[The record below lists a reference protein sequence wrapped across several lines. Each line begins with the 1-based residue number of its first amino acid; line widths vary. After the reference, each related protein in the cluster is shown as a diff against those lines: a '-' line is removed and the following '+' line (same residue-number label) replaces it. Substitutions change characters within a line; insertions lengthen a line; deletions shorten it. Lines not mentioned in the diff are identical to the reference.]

1 MSTINTSISLNSTTM
16 FPSVA
21 TVVPKSFDTQNN
33 TFGTIKVRGTS
44 TEMLFP
50 KILTP
55 TSFTSSA
62 GCGTQGAY
70 IYAKAPTTNPDGV
83 GVELWGL
90 SQFFTGGGAF
100 NFPFAT
106 LYPGDTALIPLDP
119 NQFAAAVFTTTGE
132 ECSLE
137 YSFSSRGLPFGESE
151 IVAVVVDNSWQYYI
165 LDANLGKP
173 TPLIDTYIN
182 ATTYPDV
189 DDFFYIQD
197 KGYVAIFT
205 DNSSAYILVQT
216 DIRGYNQVTTT
227 FYGYDSYWTGGDD
240 EQVAS
245 SVVIQYDNNVDYN
258 NLFVCTGESFWD
270 LQFPEYEDAIEIY
283 SDYESVSSDG
293 SVLLYGQQVGTDLI
307 DVVLIN
313 KGTKHILYTYNTNI
327 ENDPQIIF
335 GSQDSNTAII
345 IPQSSDDGQA
355 LGIKIF
361 DTNGNLLNEN
371 MFNGDLHNANLYV
384 DGNYTYAR
392 GKVFIPLFDPTHWY
406 FINYDPLTNT
416 LIGGDLSWK
425 YTRSLYINYNV
436 FWYSTQSYGGDDAAF
451 HQESIRINL
460 YTSTSNNQVNGNSY
474 YYPNSSKP
482 LAVTYV
488 IPGMTEPG
496 FYELYD
502 GLSVTKPYI
511 FYSDVEECGTRD
523 RITILYTT
531 QPNGGS
537 LKQLTL
543 TPTEQIV
550 DTIVTNLNEYYYFDF
565 RHFNDDYSMYNFYDN
580 TGSTSEKYII
590 HKLGAGKTNN
600 IVENVTYPTVGGFGY
615 TPYYISYGLLLVA
628 QLDTGK
634 LFYFNSATN
643 KLTLFLTSSAICN
656 DIDNNSWEYA
666 MRIRN
671 KADNSYVPEDIAGLS
686 NVLLNPY
693 TCLLYHFSN
702 NALLASSTT
711 PLPSPSGNWY
721 VGIGNNTYVYLYW
734 NGSTYTVN
742 VYDLSFRLIRTV
754 DTGYDQLD
762 ELEYDSVNN
771 TYLGI
776 CNNRIIIHMY
786 KYVPIQGWIHFIKMI
801 SSTGAV
807 QEIQIPDESYVNF
820 IANDQV
826 FESP

>member
-1 MSTINTSISLNSTTM
+1 MSTINTSVSLNSTTT

-33 TFGTIKVRGTS
+33 TFGKIKVGGNVLWKS
-44 TEMLFP
+44 L
-50 KILTP
+50 
-55 TSFTSSA
+55 SSYP
-62 GCGTQGAY
+62 CGTQGAY
-70 IYAKAPTTNPDGV
+70 VFAKAPTTNPDGV
-83 GVELWGL
+83 GVELWGFEQEFYEGD
-90 SQFFTGGGAF
+90 SY
-100 NFPFAT
+100 PFAT
-106 LYPGDTALIPLDP
+106 LYPGDTALIPLAP
-119 NQFAAAVFTTTGE
+119 NQFTIVSSTTTGD
-132 ECSLE
+132 ECTLE
-137 YSFSSRGLPFGESE
+137 YSFSTRGLPFGESE
-151 IVAVVVDNSWQYYI
+151 IIAVVEQGSWQYYI

-173 TPLIDTYIN
+173 TPLINTYVN
-182 ATTYPDV
+182 ATTYPFV

-197 KGYVAIFT
+197 KGYVTIFT
-205 DNSSAYILVQT
+205 DNSNNYKM
-216 DIRGYNQVTTT
+216 VTADSYGNSRQSDV

-245 SVVIQYDNNVDYN
+245 SVVINYDSGLGNYN
-258 NLFVCTGESFWD
+258 NLFVFDGNSTWYHE
-270 LQFPEYEDAIEIY
+270 FPEYEDAIEIY
-283 SDYESVSSDG
+283 SDYERVSSDG
-293 SVLLYGQQVGTDLI
+293 SVLLYGQQVGTSLR

-313 KGTKHILYTYNTNI
+313 KGTKHILYTFNTNV
-327 ENDPQIIF
+327 ENDPEIIF

-355 LGIKIF
+355 LGIKVF

-384 DGNYTYAR
+384 DGIYTYAR
-392 GKVFIPLFDPTHWY
+392 GKVLISFYDTTYWY

-425 YTRSLYINYNV
+425 YTRSLYTNYNV
-436 FWYSTQSYGGDDAAF
+436 FSSSTQNYGGDDAAF

-460 YTSTSNNQVNGNSY
+460 YTSTSNNQANGNSY

-511 FYSDVEECGTRD
+511 FYSNVEEGGTRD

-531 QPNGGS
+531 QPDGGS

-550 DTIVTNLNEYYYFDF
+550 DTIVTNLNEYYYFEF

-580 TGSTSEKYII
+580 TGNTSEKYII

-615 TPYYISYGLLLVA
+615 ISYYISYGLLLVA

-634 LFYFNSATN
+634 LFYFNSANN
-643 KLTLFLTSSAICN
+643 KLTLFLTSLAICN
-656 DIDNNSWEYA
+656 DIDNYDWEYT

-693 TCLLYHFSN
+693 TGLLYHFSN
-702 NALLASSTT
+702 NALLSSSTT
-711 PLPSPSGNWY
+711 PLPSPLGSWY

-734 NGSTYTVN
+734 NGDTYTVN

-762 ELEYDSVNN
+762 ELEYNSLNN

-786 KYVPIQGWIHFIKMI
+786 KNVPIQGWIHFIKMI

-807 QEIQIPDESYVNF
+807 QEIQIPDASYVNF
-820 IANDQV
+820 LANDQV